1 MKSPPPRS
9 EGSNP
14 SLSATTLKPV
24 SRDQR
29 DQRPLVSTTTREGL
43 GTFALPLTRAEFVRK
58 LADGQPVEVPR
69 FGIFKLLGHL
79 EATCS
84 HCEVAVAMDS
94 RIAQVRP
101 VLVTLKEGVAL

>member
-14 SLSATTLKPV
+14 SLSATTQMPD

-29 DQRPLVSTTTREGL
+29 DQMPLVSTTTREGL
-43 GTFALPLTRAEFVRK
+43 GTFALPLTRAEFVRN
-58 LADGQPVEVPR
+58 LADGLPVEVPR
-69 FGIFKLLGHL
+69 FAIFKLLEYL
-79 EATCS
+79 EVKCS
-84 HCEVAVAMDS
+84 HAEVAVAMDS